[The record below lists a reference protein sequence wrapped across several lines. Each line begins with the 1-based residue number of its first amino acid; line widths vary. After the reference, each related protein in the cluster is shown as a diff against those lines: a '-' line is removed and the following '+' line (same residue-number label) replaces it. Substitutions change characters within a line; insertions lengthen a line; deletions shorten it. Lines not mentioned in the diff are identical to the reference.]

1 MLAVHQPLQ
10 LLAIQL
16 TRQPQRPSS
25 LTDPPARR
33 LALTGVVVLTALRD
47 LLLVIQLL
55 RAAHPNLA
63 DRQHDP
69 SLPPS
74 AAAHP
79 DALGPRPLDAERS
92 RGGVQAHRPAREPST
107 VTGVLDGA

>member
-1 MLAVHQPLQ
+1 MLPVHQPLQ

-16 TRQPQRPSS
+16 TRQPQRPGS

-55 RAAHPNLA
+55 RAAHPDLA

-69 SLPPS
+69 GTPGASLMQMR
-74 AAAHP
+74 AAVAVW
-79 DALGPRPLDAERS
+79 ALAAVAVWALAA
-92 RGGVQAHRPAREPST
+92 VAVWA
-107 VTGVLDGA
+107 L